1 MRRDIGVDL
10 HKNTF
15 TVCYLSKE
23 GRKLKSFKVSKK
35 GIEAFKQTLTKD
47 DELAVEST
55 GNTGYFV
62 REGKDSVKAVRIIN
76 PAQFKIISQPVKK
89 TDERDAEIIARYL
102 SKGLVPQGKNEKQ
115 RRNTISQFNR
125 HAG

>member
-35 GIEAFKQTLTKD
+35 GIEAFK
-47 DELAVEST
+47 
-55 GNTGYFV
+55 
-62 REGKDSVKAVRIIN
+62 
-76 PAQFKIISQPVKK
+76 
-89 TDERDAEIIARYL
+89 
-102 SKGLVPQGKNEKQ
+102 
-115 RRNTISQFNR
+115 
-125 HAG
+125 